1 MPTEGKKS
9 AKDDSKPVA
18 FVISPIGDPDSPERK
33 RADQILKHLIK
44 PVASELGYGVVRADK
59 ISKPGIITS
68 QIIEH
73 IINDALVIADL
84 TDHNPNVFYELA
96 VRHTIKKPVIQVI
109 REGQKIPFD
118 VAPTRTIPIDH
129 KDLDSVEEA
138 KKELMNQIKAVEED
152 PSLVDS
158 PISVAVD
165 LHSLKESD
173 DPTRNT
179 LAELRTYLEGISITV
194 GDIRNRIALKE
205 MQETRMLPIHT
216 GKSYVPFDIVLPI
229 SPEEQ
234 RSFIERVKE
243 DYYERLQKL
252 ESEDKATKGRKKKK
266 NKKKN

>member
-33 RADQILKHLIK
+33 RADQILKHVIK

-68 QIIEH
+68 QILEH
-73 IINDALVIADL
+73 IMNDALVIADL

-173 DPTRNT
+173 DPTRKT
-179 LAELRTYLEGISITV
+179 LAELRTYLQGISVTM

-205 MQETRMLPIHT
+205 MHGTRILPVST
-216 GKSYVPFDIVLPI
+216 GKSYVPFDIVFPT
-229 SPEEQ
+229 SPEAQ
-234 RSFIERVKE
+234 KRFIERAKE
-243 DYYERLQKL
+243 EVRKHLERL
-252 ESEDKATKGRKKKK
+252 ESEEAATKRRKKKT
-266 NKKKN
+266 KKKN